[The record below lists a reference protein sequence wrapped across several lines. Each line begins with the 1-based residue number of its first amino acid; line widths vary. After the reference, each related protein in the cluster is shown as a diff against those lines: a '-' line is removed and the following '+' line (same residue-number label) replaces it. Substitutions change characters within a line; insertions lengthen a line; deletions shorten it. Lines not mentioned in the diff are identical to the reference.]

1 MCSTIQIFQL
11 SENKAKIMDEYK
23 RKGEMA
29 EVEIAV
35 EKVNCY
41 AQGAFR
47 NPPGDG
53 EGWDLWM
60 SAMFLFGEEQRN
72 LRE

>member
-11 SENKAKIMDEYK
+11 SENKAKIIDEYK

-29 EVEIAV
+29 KVEIAV

-53 EGWDLWM
+53 EGWDL
-60 SAMFLFGEEQRN
+60 
-72 LRE
+72 